1 MILCVSVLSVVISP
15 FSFLILLIWFLF
27 LCFLM
32 SLANGLSI
40 LFILSKNQLLAL
52 LIFAMVSLFG
62 SCFYLLNYSMSFCP
76 PSLLSAHLLCAM
88 PGASP
93 APSHRS
99 PTAIPG
105 DCYPPISQT
114 RKLRLNQGLVQFS
127 SVAQSCPIP
136 ALIRNCINYSF
147 CQTISHSPL
156 LLVKDDV
163 PWDRGK
169 AKNPGWPSGTF
180 LTTVENRTLLSVLW
194 C

>member
-1 MILCVSVLSVVISP
+1 MKVSLCQHCHCFGNFLGT
-15 FSFLILLIWFLF
+15 FS
-27 LCFLM
+27 
-32 SLANGLSI
+32 AN
-40 LFILSKNQLLAL
+40 SKNGPHWVARATQSQEGKLSG
-52 LIFAMVSLFG
+52 ISLSSGGGMDGWSGF
-62 SCFYLLNYSMSFCP
+62 SRSARSSCP

-136 ALIRNCINYSF
+136 ALIRSCINYSF

-163 PWDRGK
+163 P
-169 AKNPGWPSGTF
+169 
-180 LTTVENRTLLSVLW
+180 
-194 C
+194 